1 MMSTFEFL
9 TSAAF
14 DTIWLASPP
23 PPFPTSSFVGAAC
36 TFFGRYCSGS
46 SHTEFQSPVFDGA
59 KSPILDHE
67 AIEFSRASV
76 MHLPPVF
83 PLDCDQSLRRSNL
96 NCYETCYDRKA
107 TSSRGQAMT
116 GAGLGLGLSVPYGYA
131 LSVGTERNDLVEGW
145 TSPTPNTIPEPK
157 KGLLDGLLSFFD
169 AIYDI
174 FPASPSP
181 PPPQSLT
188 GILPHVFTDSAL
200 SPIMFWHPA
209 PLTPES
215 DWPRHLIPQGTPIY
229 QRSSP
234 ILPAASGV
242 RARHRPSPRRPRPC
256 SSVIDLKSPVFEYER
271 SAGTTPYDRH
281 GWDPIESFNASRRRG
296 PSKPARSAKPAEPL
310 EVVVELAPAAI
321 ECPDCDTV
329 KCVCY
334 SPMSV
339 AEADAP
345 RLQLPWLRG
354 PVLSAPYTRLPP
366 SPALPS
372 VIARSPRAENHHCQ
386 VNRYQSERVRRSLM
400 RLSFGEPWA
409 AGDVPLVRTPEEER
423 ERRRELLVR
432 EERVVERRRWWVSED
447 VNIAGQWTL
456 AMKDKGVPYLYRRK
470 KL

>member
-1 MMSTFEFL
+1 
-9 TSAAF
+9 
-14 DTIWLASPP
+14 
-23 PPFPTSSFVGAAC
+23 
-36 TFFGRYCSGS
+36 
-46 SHTEFQSPVFDGA
+46 
-59 KSPILDHE
+59 
-67 AIEFSRASV
+67 
-76 MHLPPVF
+76 
-83 PLDCDQSLRRSNL
+83 
-96 NCYETCYDRKA
+96 
-107 TSSRGQAMT
+107 MT
-116 GAGLGLGLSVPYGYA
+116 GVGLGLGLSVPYGYA
-131 LSVGTERNDLVEGW
+131 PSAGTERNDLVEGW
-145 TSPTPNTIPEPK
+145 TSPTPNTTPEPK

-200 SPIMFWHPA
+200 SPMMFWRPA
-209 PLTPES
+209 PPTPES

-234 ILPAASGV
+234 ILPAASGKRV
-242 RARHRPSPRRPRPC
+242 HHRPSPRRPRPC
-256 SSVIDLKSPVFEYER
+256 SAIDIKSPVFEYER

-296 PSKPARSAKPAEPL
+296 PGKPARSATLAEPL
-310 EVVVELAPAAI
+310 EAVVELAPAAI
-321 ECPDCDTV
+321 ECPDCDAV

-345 RLQLPWLRG
+345 RLQLPWLCG
-354 PVLSAPYTRLPP
+354 PVHSAPYTRLPP

-400 RLSFGEPWA
+400 RLSFRVPWA

-432 EERVVERRRWWVSED
+432 EERVVERRRWWR
-447 VNIAGQWTL
+447 I
-456 AMKDKGVPYLYRRK
+456 
-470 KL
+470 